1 MTKHGQRRQL
11 KRIATPRL
19 YPVPKK
25 TGGRFVIKPGPGPH
39 PAERCIPLGIILRE
53 ILGYAR
59 NLREIKKILSNR
71 LVEVDGRVITNYKF
85 PVGIMDVVGIKE
97 DNMYYRVLPFK
108 KKLVLYEVNEEEA
121 KFKLVKI
128 ISKRYVKGGN
138 IQLNLFD
145 GRNIQL
151 ETKNGEDRQKIMQKY
166 KIGDTLM
173 ITLPEQKIVEHY
185 PLDIGNYIII
195 TAGRHMGEHGKLKTI
210 HKLFGSR
217 TTMAEI
223 ELPTEST
230 ILTALEYAFVIG
242 KEGPVLT
249 LPSEKEVKEIAKR
262 KPIRI

>member
-1 MTKHGQRRQL
+1 MTKHGQRKQL
-11 KRIATPRL
+11 KRIATPKL

-39 PAERCIPLGIILRE
+39 PADRCIPLGVILRE

-59 NLREIKKILSNR
+59 NMREIKKILSSR

-85 PVGIMDVVGIKE
+85 PVGIMDVIRIKE
-97 DNMYYRVLPFK
+97 DNVYFRVLPFK
-108 KKLVLYEVNEEEA
+108 RKLVLYEISEEEA

-128 ISKRYVKGGN
+128 INKKYTKGGN
-138 IQLNLFD
+138 VQLNLFD
-145 GRNIQL
+145 GRNIQFKAKDDK
-151 ETKNGEDRQKIMQKY
+151 ERREIIQKY

-173 ITLPEQKIVEHY
+173 ITIPEQKIIEHY
-185 PLDIGNYIII
+185 PLDIGSYIII

-210 HKLFGSR
+210 HKLFGAKS
-217 TTMAEI
+217 TTAEI
-223 ELPTEST
+223 ELPTGAT

-242 KEGPVLT
+242 KDGPVMT
-249 LPSEKEVKEIAKR
+249 LPTEKEVKEIAKR